1 MFIAELGFNKV
12 LFPELE
18 LEENRNQKRE
28 KKSPTQRQEMRKR
41 KEREKM
47 AAAAAAALAVEIG
60 VARGPRWPP
69 AMEAMGFIIIM
80 VTRVERSLLNPST
93 ISKGFVKG

>member
-41 KEREKM
+41 KAREKM
-47 AAAAAAALAVEIG
+47 AAAAAALAVEIG